1 MFDQYSK
8 WFAELKRLAPE
19 NSDVATKS
27 EGSPVITADLY
38 RKLQDY
44 TDTGRFEW
52 TDLVGL
58 YFCGLLAIFASKVV
72 TRGPSTNIGTNVFS
86 RFVFV
91 ANMVSAFPPKNCAA
105 PIVDDA
111 FVQREA
117 DFLARA
123 RLHAGSST
131 L

>member
-1 MFDQYSK
+1 M
-8 WFAELKRLAPE
+8 
-19 NSDVATKS
+19 
-27 EGSPVITADLY
+27 
-38 RKLQDY
+38 
-44 TDTGRFEW
+44 
-52 TDLVGL
+52 
-58 YFCGLLAIFASKVV
+58 
-72 TRGPSTNIGTNVFS
+72 GTNVFS

-105 PIVDDA
+105 PIVDDV

-117 DFLARA
+117 VFLARA